1 MPFDSSPLPLQTV
14 RQARRLSQAALDLL
28 FPPRCAG
35 CGRVGS
41 SLCEKCVGKFA
52 PLGEA
57 VCAICSTPLAEP
69 GLCSRCVEQRPA
81 FARVW
86 SAFRYEGS
94 LRRAIL
100 ALKFRHRRALAPL
113 LAEQMTRVL
122 ERPTF
127 PDAVLCAVPMHPD
140 RRAQRGY
147 NHAGLLAE
155 ELGERWRLPL
165 LGDDALWRARQTPQQ
180 LTYDYDDRMRNVAD
194 AFAADLAAVDERNIV
209 LVDDV
214 CTTGATLN
222 ACAQALLDAGAA
234 TVYGITLARTL

>member
-1 MPFDSSPLPLQTV
+1 MPFDGSPLPHQTV
-14 RQARRLSQAALDLL
+14 QQARRLSQAALDLL
-28 FPPRCAG
+28 FPPRCAA

-41 SLCEKCVGKFA
+41 SLCEKCIASFA

-57 VCAICSTPLAEP
+57 VCVVCSTPLAEP

-100 ALKFRHRRALAPL
+100 ALKFRRRRALAPL
-113 LAEQMTRVL
+113 LAEQMACVL
-122 ERPTF
+122 ERPK
-127 PDAVLCAVPMHPD
+127 PSGAVLCAVPMHPE

-155 ELGERWRLPL
+155 GLGERWGLPV
-165 LGDDALWRARQTPQQ
+165 LGDEALRRARQTPQQ
-180 LTYDYDDRMRNVAD
+180 VTYDYDDRMRNVAG
-194 AFAADLAAVDERNIV
+194 AFVAGLAAVDGRNIV

-222 ACAQALLDAGAA
+222 ACALALLDAGATA
-234 TVYGITLARTL
+234 VYGITLARAL